1 MSKSVQSESP
11 LTAKAPFLVLDASAG
26 SGKTYTLVQHILMS
40 ALKRPKTE
48 YAYQKILAITFTNN
62 AADEMKTRL
71 LEHLLVFSKSD
82 EPQKD
87 PFFRPIWEALELDAN
102 ELQSRAASTAK
113 HMLHNYST
121 LNVGTI
127 DQFTHRLVRTFTK
140 DLNLEDNFEVR
151 LDLEAMVA
159 EALEGLYSSL
169 GDHSDLKKAMVT
181 LVHERMARV
190 ENYNPDYHLKKEG
203 KDSFQEDNWQYLEK
217 LPPPER
223 LISVEVELK
232 RQIHAISIEGKA
244 LSNEARTLI
253 KEQGLDGSIVH
264 FNPVKKHILEYW
276 QNLRKHPLN
285 AVDNLWKS
293 HVKKNGQ
300 VWEDFLNKAKR
311 FESENKRKL
320 MALKLAA
327 VKLQRLAAIKA
338 LLQKFDDLQKSQNT
352 MPLSSFNKLI
362 YKELDNEPAGFIYAR
377 LGEKYWH
384 FYIDEFQDTSQIQ
397 FTNLHPLIEHTLTK
411 DEFKNSALIVGDA
424 KQSIYRWRGGKAEQF
439 IDLVNNE
446 HPINKAGGFEQYKR
460 ETLRLKNNYRT
471 YGAIVDF
478 NNNLFASMSSEL
490 RLERHQN
497 VYLSDRVSQ
506 SAIKENDFGEVKI
519 DVLEARDAADFKELA
534 CEKTLQRIKEIRQR
548 GFDFSDVAILVRG
561 NADGK
566 LIANY
571 LTNKGCPVFT
581 SDGLILGNSHEGRL
595 LHAASKMYLNPD
607 DKQSRFALAH
617 ALVRQKKVP
626 KEDGFILEK
635 NTTEFGASALIEHF
649 PKASKLLR
657 PSDSLFDFAVRTFDV
672 FGYLDT
678 PNAAVDSALDAVYAY
693 QSREGAFANF
703 PVWWKEE
710 AANKPIQTHANTQ
723 AVRVMTVHKS
733 KGLEFEHVIVP
744 FDINYKKD
752 DSEHWIE
759 FPYHDEIERMPV
771 KFTKENLDLFEKE
784 QILELETKSRFDWMN
799 MVYVAL
805 TRPICGLHIILKEAK
820 EPKNLS
826 KAVFNQL
833 GTEGAAGQYVVGKA
847 VPHHDKKED
856 APQLDKKLPK
866 TTIGEVTLKMS
877 LSAPNNWQNGGID
890 VRKWGTAMHRILQGP
905 KEKRRQSLERLYRSG
920 VFSAALSERAHH
932 ILDQIVAHKALNLV
946 GKPGVA
952 VYTERSLIN
961 GEHFFRPDLIIES
974 EQQLMVID
982 YKTGTPKAKDEHQ
995 LNEYIDLLSAGFEN
1009 VEGELLY
1016 I

>member
-1 MSKSVQSESP
+1 MSKSLQSDSP

-40 ALKRPKTE
+40 ALKHPKTE

-71 LEHLLVFSKSD
+71 LEHLLVFSKSA

-87 PFFRPIWEALELDAN
+87 AFFKPIWEALDLDAN
-102 ELQSRAASTAK
+102 ELQGRAASTAK

-151 LDLEAMVA
+151 LDLDAMVA

-181 LVHERMARV
+181 LVHERMARD

-203 KDSFQEDNWQYLEK
+203 KDSFEEDNWQYLEK

-223 LISVEVELK
+223 LISIELELK
-232 RQIHAISIEGKA
+232 RQIEGISNEGKA

-253 KEQGLDGSIVH
+253 EEHGLEGAIVQYKY
-264 FNPVKKHILEYW
+264 VKNHILDKW
-276 QNLRKHPLN
+276 QNLTKNPLS
-285 AVDNLWKS
+285 AVDSVWKS
-293 HVKKNGQ
+293 YVKKNGQ

-362 YKELDNEPAGFIYAR
+362 YKELDHEPAGFIYAR

-439 IDLVNNE
+439 MALVDNE

-460 ETLRLKNNYRT
+460 ETLRLEKNYRT

-478 NNNLFASMSSEL
+478 NNKLFAAMSSEL
-490 RLERHQN
+490 GLEGHQN
-497 VYLSDRVSQ
+497 VYLSNRVHQ
-506 SAIKENDFGEVKI
+506 IATKEEELGEVII
-519 DVLEARDAADFKELA
+519 DVIEGEDAADFKVLA
-534 CEKTLQRIKEIRQR
+534 CEKTLERIKELGKR
-548 GFDFSDVAILVRG
+548 GFDYSDIAILVRG

-571 LTNKGCPVFT
+571 LTNNGCPVFT
-581 SDGLILGNSHEGRL
+581 SDGLILGNSHEGKL
-595 LHAASKMYLNPD
+595 LHAAFKMYLNPE
-607 DKQSRFALAH
+607 DKSSRFALAH
-617 ALVRQKKVP
+617 SLVRQNKVP
-626 KEDGFILEK
+626 AEEGFILEK
-635 NTTEFGASALIEHF
+635 STASFGVSALLKHF
-649 PKASKLLR
+649 PKASQLLR
-657 PSDSLFDFAVRTFDV
+657 PADSLFDFAVRAFDI

-678 PNAAVDSALDAVYAY
+678 PNAAVDAALDTVYEY
-693 QSREGAFANF
+693 QNREGTFANL
-703 PVWWKEE
+703 PIWWKEE
-710 AANKPIQTHANTQ
+710 AVNKPIQTHAN
-723 AVRVMTVHKS
+723 ASAIRVMTIHKC

-744 FDINYKKD
+744 FDINYKSD
-752 DSEHWIE
+752 SSEHWLE
-759 FPYHDEIERMPV
+759 FPYHDELERMPV
-771 KFTKENLDLFEKE
+771 SFSKENKDLFEKDHA
-784 QILELETKSRFDWMN
+784 LELETKSRFDWMN

-805 TRPICGLHIILKEAK
+805 TRPVCGLHIMLKEAK
-820 EPKNLS
+820 KSTNLS
-826 KAVFNQL
+826 KAVFDHL
-833 GTEGAAGQYVVGKA
+833 GVEGAAGQYVIGQEV
-847 VPHHDKKED
+847 VPKDKKE
-856 APQLDKKLPK
+856 AKAESGKILPK
-866 TTIGEVTLKMS
+866 TTIGAAKLKMA
-877 LSAPNNWQNGGID
+877 LSAPKNWQEGGID
-890 VRKWGTAMHRILQGP
+890 PRKWGTAIHRILQGP

-920 VFSAALSERAHH
+920 AFSIALSERAHH
-932 ILDQIVAHKALNLV
+932 VLDQIGAHKALSLLDKKN
-946 GKPGVA
+946 A
-952 VYTERSLIN
+952 SVYTERSLVN
-961 GEHFFRPDLIIES
+961 GEHFFRPDLIIEL
-974 EQQLMVID
+974 EQQLIVID
-982 YKTGTPKAKDEHQ
+982 YKTGVPKEKDQQQ
-995 LNEYIDLLSAGFEN
+995 LNEYINLLSARFEN